1 MMPENEYLFPKGFL
15 WGSAVSAFQTE
26 GGSIDN
32 EWNDP
37 EYRRFVKDGR
47 SPADSVNFL
56 RLYGR
61 YISLMKKMKH
71 TAFRM
76 SVEWARI
83 EPSEGNYDRAALR
96 RYREMLKAL
105 NSAKIKPFV
114 DLHHHSN
121 PRWFFNDGSW
131 LNKKAISRFTRYV
144 RMAIEALG
152 DLTDTWLTI
161 NEPVVYAG
169 AAYLLGEFPPRRQ
182 SPALMFRCM
191 KSLARA
197 HAAAYEIIHESFEK
211 NGWGRPHVS
220 FAKHLRRFDPCNPG
234 NPLDVIAARLRD
246 WVFNSL
252 FFDMIG
258 GNSKSMDMLCVN
270 YYSTDII
277 KFPMEVLCHG
287 DMPKSRLG
295 WDIDPAGFYDVLVK
309 YGGMMGL
316 PVYVTENGVCDENDE
331 LRPKFLLDHIHQMH
345 RALREGIDIR
355 GYLHWSTM
363 DNFEYTEGYTAPFGL
378 IHVDHAS
385 GGRRIAL
392 KKSARLYGAIARANG
407 ITQEIVK
414 KHLPEWRP
422 L

>member
-37 EYRRFVKDGR
+37 AYRRFVKDGS

-96 RYREMLKAL
+96 RYREILNAL

-121 PRWFFNDGSW
+121 PRWFLNDGNW
-131 LNKKAISRFTRYV
+131 LNGRAVTRFARYV
-144 RMAIEALG
+144 RTAIGALG

-169 AAYLLGEFPPRRQ
+169 AAHLLGEFPPRRQ
-182 SPALMFRCM
+182 SLALMFRCM

-234 NPLDVIAARLRD
+234 NPLDRIAVRLRD
-246 WVFNSL
+246 RVFNEL
-252 FFDMIG
+252 FFEMIG
-258 GNSKSMDMLCVN
+258 RHSQSMDML
-270 YYSTDII
+270 
-277 KFPMEVLCHG
+277 
-287 DMPKSRLG
+287 
-295 WDIDPAGFYDVLVK
+295 
-309 YGGMMGL
+309 
-316 PVYVTENGVCDENDE
+316 
-331 LRPKFLLDHIHQMH
+331 
-345 RALREGIDIR
+345 
-355 GYLHWSTM
+355 
-363 DNFEYTEGYTAPFGL
+363 
-378 IHVDHAS
+378 
-385 GGRRIAL
+385 
-392 KKSARLYGAIARANG
+392 
-407 ITQEIVK
+407 
-414 KHLPEWRP
+414 
-422 L
+422 